1 MMNSV
6 LLTGF
11 GKTSYLKSRA
21 KGQGGCARFWR
32 AEKRLRFGIRHM
44 VKTQW
49 FYWSVIVLVFF
60 NTVCVAVEYH
70 GQPDWLSDFLC
81 KRSEGAILELKCS
94 CSQITPSSCSSA
106 SS

>member
-1 MMNSV
+1 MIKTV

-11 GKTSYLKSRA
+11 GRASYFKSRV
-21 KGQGGCARFWR
+21 KTQGGCVQFWR

-60 NTVCVAVEYH
+60 NTACVAVEFH
-70 GQPDWLSDFLC
+70 GQPQWLTDFLC
-81 KRSEGAILELKCS
+81 KCLIK
-94 CSQITPSSCSSA
+94 TSA
-106 SS
+106 YK

>member
-32 AEKRLRFGIRHM
+32 AEKRFRFAIRHM

-70 GQPDWLSDFLC
+70 GQPEWLSLFLC
-81 KRSEGAILELKCS
+81 KYNSTHEKIVQYKLKMS
-94 CSQITPSSCSSA
+94 
-106 SS
+106 

>member
-32 AEKRLRFGIRHM
+32 AEKRFRFGIRHM

-70 GQPDWLSDFLC
+70 GQPEWLSLFLC
-81 KRSEGAILELKCS
+81 KYNSKYIRDFINERKMRNTS
-94 CSQITPSSCSSA
+94 
-106 SS
+106 